1 MEKTKTHLELVEE
14 GMDLFSS
21 ISFPSNVTEKQMF
34 QTFVQRVYTEGQLE
48 GMEQAK
54 QLILT
59 SQ

>member
-1 MEKTKTHLELVEE
+1 MEKTKTQLQLIEE

-21 ISFPSNVTEKQMF
+21 VSFPSNVTEEQMF
-34 QTFVQRVYTEGQLE
+34 QTFVQRVYTEGELS

-54 QLILT
+54 QIILA

>member
-1 MEKTKTHLELVEE
+1 MEKTKTQLELVEE

-34 QTFVQRVYTEGQLE
+34 KTFVQRVYTEGQLE

>member
-1 MEKTKTHLELVEE
+1 MEKTKTQLQLIEE

-21 ISFPSNVTEKQMF
+21 VSFQSNVTEEKMF
-34 QTFVQRVYTEGQLE
+34 QTFVQRVYTEGELS

-54 QLILT
+54 QIILA